1 MRRVRYSVAV
11 SADGYIA
18 GPNGESDWII
28 MDPAIDFAGFFSSI
42 DTVLVGRRTFEFAL
56 GQGGGGSMPGI
67 QGIVFS
73 RTLRPGD
80 HPGVRIVSEDA
91 GRAVAELRA
100 QPGKDI
106 WLMGGGG
113 LFRSLLEAGQV
124 DSIETAVIPVL
135 LGAGIPLLQPP
146 ASRARLALTSHKV
159 YASGIV
165 ALEYSVQHGPPAKGR
180 ARKTLR
186 RRA

>member
-28 MDPAIDFAGFFSSI
+28 MDPAIDFASFFSSI

-56 GQGGGGSMPGI
+56 GQGSGSMPGI

-73 RTLRPGD
+73 RTLRPED

-91 GRAVAELRA
+91 GKMVADLRA

-124 DSIETAVIPVL
+124 DSIETAIIPVF
-135 LGAGIPLLQPP
+135 LGAGIPLLPPP
-146 ASRARLALTSHKV
+146 ASPVRLALAGHKV

-165 ALEYSVQHGPPAKGR
+165 ALEYTVQHGPAVKGR
-180 ARKTLR
+180 ARKAAR
-186 RRA
+186 RHT